1 MCLYW
6 LRRKSNLQYTQ
17 RGRRWETWSCSN
29 VSGISKAYFGHPV
42 IFLTA
47 VNPRPSLCPWRL
59 PNLCTAAPST
69 LRALPWAEQ
78 DTQVA
83 LSCSSHLHRSTR
95 LSQRFLTET
104 SLGVPVLL
112 PGVFG
117 FASVFIERQ
126 SANSLGMYGV
136 LRKRLDQLLVWL
148 ACWLLCPRRLFR
160 ISDKAYL
167 VLVCPVWS
175 WVLSWFHIVR
185 LSSAISTVVMP
196 ISRPMTEQ
204 WKRQYLQT

>member
-1 MCLYW
+1 MSL
-6 LRRKSNLQYTQ
+6 
-17 RGRRWETWSCSN
+17 
-29 VSGISKAYFGHPV
+29 KAPQPV
-42 IFLTA
+42 RDASA
-47 VNPRPSLCPWRL
+47 VAP
-59 PNLCTAAPST
+59 CTAAPSA

-95 LSQRFLTET
+95 LSQCFLTET

-117 FASVFIERQ
+117 FASVLIERQ

-148 ACWLLCPRRLFR
+148 ACWLLCPRHLLR